1 MHKTLVLIAFAG
13 ILAGAASSDARAHVA
28 SGEARF
34 RALYKELI
42 ETNTTLSA
50 GSCTLAA
57 ERMAAHLRAAG
68 LADDYLYVFT
78 APGHPQEGGLVA
90 LYPGRDATARGVL
103 LLAHLDVVEAR
114 RGDWTRDP
122 FTLIEQD
129 GKFYARGTVDD
140 KAEAAIG
147 VEENPGVYVSG
158 AVHGLEPGVLC
169 RHGET

>member
-13 ILAGAASSDARAHVA
+13 ILAGAASSDARAQVA

-68 LADDYLYVFT
+68 LADDDLYLFT

-103 LLAHLDVVEAR
+103 FLAHLDV
-114 RGDWTRDP
+114 
-122 FTLIEQD
+122 
-129 GKFYARGTVDD
+129 
-140 KAEAAIG
+140 
-147 VEENPGVYVSG
+147 
-158 AVHGLEPGVLC
+158 
-169 RHGET
+169 